1 MTSGPDRRDNFQ
13 RALDGL
19 VDDALMLLEGRAV
32 QVVNDRTTGV
42 PAPYS
47 ELIESP
53 DHFTLI
59 VHAPG
64 YRNGELKA
72 SLVEDDLVVS
82 APDFGLHST
91 LHAPVESQS
100 LVSTYVNGVFSVR
113 LRKSL

>member
-1 MTSGPDRRDNFQ
+1 MTSGPDRRDDFQ

-19 VDDALMLLEGRAV
+19 VDDAFMLLEGRTVHA
-32 QVVNDRTTGV
+32 VNDQSTGV
-42 PAPYS
+42 PTPNS
-47 ELIESP
+47 ELIESS

-82 APDFGLHST
+82 APDFGVHST

-100 LVSTYVNGVFSVR
+100 LVSTYVNGVLSVR
-113 LRKSL
+113 LRKSP